1 MHKLISDLSIGYIS
15 SQQGSGKSTQ
25 IPSYIHESGLLTKSS
40 KASQQQSQSISSKS
54 SSTKKQRYG
63 KSICITQPRRVAAIT
78 LAKRVASEVNC
89 TPGTI
94 VGHRVRFDDS
104 TDLRGLNTTKIIYVT
119 DGMLLREAISDPLLC
134 RYGLV
139 VLDEAHERSLQT
151 DVLFGVVKRAM
162 AARKRMIEDDDAN
175 GEVDQKL
182 KGNKKIDSDQEE
194 TKITFEKDDE
204 ILNQMKERAI
214 SLGLPPLRVCVMS
227 ATLDVQL
234 FQRFFSGSATIK
246 IPGRQYPVQTVYTDE
261 VHEVSIHFVFLCN
274 SVF

>member
-104 TDLRGLNTTKIIYVT
+104 TDLRGLNTTKIIY
-119 DGMLLREAISDPLLC
+119 
-134 RYGLV
+134 
-139 VLDEAHERSLQT
+139 
-151 DVLFGVVKRAM
+151 
-162 AARKRMIEDDDAN
+162 
-175 GEVDQKL
+175 
-182 KGNKKIDSDQEE
+182 
-194 TKITFEKDDE
+194 
-204 ILNQMKERAI
+204 
-214 SLGLPPLRVCVMS
+214 
-227 ATLDVQL
+227 
-234 FQRFFSGSATIK
+234 
-246 IPGRQYPVQTVYTDE
+246 TV
-261 VHEVSIHFVFLCN
+261 
-274 SVF
+274 